1 MPRVPG
7 GSQGGGC
14 FLRARYPCTVSLTLQ
29 FPVVSACDDTLPKAC
44 AALSRTMYSFIQFP
58 ICSACAVMLPKAFE
72 DHGDGVGHGRERRE
86 GDKLLSTF
94 KALSNLVTVPDA
106 AKDLLKSGRVDS
118 VDWSPPT

>member
-1 MPRVPG
+1 MGGLFLTSEVPLYSLIDATVPG
-7 GSQGGGC
+7 N
-14 FLRARYPCTVSLTLQ
+14 
-29 FPVVSACDDTLPKAC
+29 VVSACDATLPKAF

-72 DHGDGVGHGRERRE
+72 DHGDGVGHGRKRRE
-86 GDKLLSTF
+86 EAKLLSTV
-94 KALSNLVTVPDA
+94 KALRNLVTVPDA